1 MSEYTDTILLECNRK
16 QSPEFLSKI
25 EAGNPAHWTNNVG
38 DGVKLDIGDQISVH
52 SAYMSAI
59 GNEAAT
65 IEIKGQDARD
75 NLGRGQ
81 IFNMSDTIKIK
92 KTNASF
98 LGDISYEYTPRDVP
112 VQINDNEI
120 HLTHSYY
127 KTTNGEFYF
136 TLPRRSA
143 WVTGTPY
150 YETYEIW
157 NAYQTASNGFVS
169 PNPYVYI
176 NDYSENIKYRGP
188 GNGTI
193 PNASAYNVE
202 QTVTTGINNDG
213 SRYTLFVKAYNGN
226 TEDNSSLVG
235 HRDPALF
242 NYNWYK
248 RTYTYNIQEGFN
260 SPANVAQ
267 AFTDQ
272 FNNVTEIDTFQQ
284 VSTAN
289 TDKENRNFDITAK
302 SRTNEPFPCAFGYG
316 YSEQVAQLYLSGGG
330 NPNLI
335 ASASAVAI
343 VSVVEKQ
350 YGADGTY
357 PTGNWIATTTADA
370 AKVKIGMFCVES
382 PTSETISYA
391 NLVGSQIIDIRS
403 HDTKAPGIV
412 YIYFDKSTTINNQH
426 VKDLTYRFNYRDE
439 CRQYEHYYQACYA
452 TIGYKRP
459 EIQETG
465 RQLDEKGFGVDPQLT
480 IDGSF
485 YVNAVTKF
493 PLSVDNGNVLETSLD
508 WNDENLLAVK
518 RYLDTQE
525 LYPELFNTSN
535 MSVASASLILNKST
549 LSVDNSR
556 YVHMNLSDISAVE
569 VHSTSIVV
577 GNSVKFPVSSVTGL
591 TAGDVLIEDNSGGK
605 FPLDFTSSNDRT
617 ALRTY
622 IEYIDVPGKILIL
635 SQASTASTGSGATF
649 TLKFTRSKLGTDNYG
664 LTNGSEESWAAPL
677 FFDYNKDRKDINDGI
692 GKAPDRYRTLRYG
705 WGVRVGV
712 EGSYK
717 IGFFFG
723 QYRLGIPQEWFG
735 GGGGV
740 SIPAGV
746 RNIGFDKHFNAYST
760 ASLSLYNG
768 LAGKYGT
775 EFRGDL
781 KNGTRYHTYQ
791 DRQDLEGIPNA
802 KASIPGTTTSSITLM
817 SFDNNTEMNEVY
829 IGANDPVL
837 DFDADQSRF
846 VFKRLHTPEIVGTD
860 AAQLSASQEVG
871 DAEVICYK
879 INKRLSRLNYSPNFT
894 PYAHTLLG
902 TGADQKVLLD
912 KNIIPYSIMDARSG
926 IFLESY
932 GCDEKNWAQSLWNL
946 LGFSYEQFHR
956 TLDNRLVRYNNI
968 ELTCTTPTTNALI
981 QTTDLA
987 QFDKS
992 VDLTTGQ
999 PESIPYPQYI
1009 DNFSG
1014 NASYIVSST
1023 LLGYQDFPA
1032 IVQSCSSTGIVADNL
1047 PRKMISPIYLVKSD
1061 LLSPAY
1067 IGGPEST
1074 SKLPVIAVV
1083 PKNSGYGDF
1092 YNGGEDTIFTNTIP
1106 RTIQNIKTAISDA
1119 DGTDSRL
1126 DDGSCVIY
1134 KIVKT
1139 RQSNSQVFQDIMNP
1153 PPKK

>member
-335 ASASAVAI
+335 ASASGVAI

-350 YGADGTY
+350 YGARRNLPDRKLDRYYYSRCREG
-357 PTGNWIATTTADA
+357 
-370 AKVKIGMFCVES
+370 ES
-382 PTSETISYA
+382 
-391 NLVGSQIIDIRS
+391 R
-403 HDTKAPGIV
+403 
-412 YIYFDKSTTINNQH
+412 
-426 VKDLTYRFNYRDE
+426 
-439 CRQYEHYYQACYA
+439 
-452 TIGYKRP
+452 
-459 EIQETG
+459 
-465 RQLDEKGFGVDPQLT
+465 
-480 IDGSF
+480 
-485 YVNAVTKF
+485 
-493 PLSVDNGNVLETSLD
+493 NVL
-508 WNDENLLAVK
+508 
-518 RYLDTQE
+518 
-525 LYPELFNTSN
+525 
-535 MSVASASLILNKST
+535 
-549 LSVDNSR
+549 
-556 YVHMNLSDISAVE
+556 
-569 VHSTSIVV
+569 
-577 GNSVKFPVSSVTGL
+577 
-591 TAGDVLIEDNSGGK
+591 
-605 FPLDFTSSNDRT
+605 
-617 ALRTY
+617 
-622 IEYIDVPGKILIL
+622 
-635 SQASTASTGSGATF
+635 
-649 TLKFTRSKLGTDNYG
+649 
-664 LTNGSEESWAAPL
+664 
-677 FFDYNKDRKDINDGI
+677 
-692 GKAPDRYRTLRYG
+692 
-705 WGVRVGV
+705 
-712 EGSYK
+712 
-717 IGFFFG
+717 
-723 QYRLGIPQEWFG
+723 
-735 GGGGV
+735 
-740 SIPAGV
+740 
-746 RNIGFDKHFNAYST
+746 
-760 ASLSLYNG
+760 
-768 LAGKYGT
+768 
-775 EFRGDL
+775 
-781 KNGTRYHTYQ
+781 
-791 DRQDLEGIPNA
+791 
-802 KASIPGTTTSSITLM
+802 
-817 SFDNNTEMNEVY
+817 
-829 IGANDPVL
+829 
-837 DFDADQSRF
+837 
-846 VFKRLHTPEIVGTD
+846 
-860 AAQLSASQEVG
+860 
-871 DAEVICYK
+871 C
-879 INKRLSRLNYSPNFT
+879 
-894 PYAHTLLG
+894 
-902 TGADQKVLLD
+902 
-912 KNIIPYSIMDARSG
+912 
-926 IFLESY
+926 
-932 GCDEKNWAQSLWNL
+932 
-946 LGFSYEQFHR
+946 
-956 TLDNRLVRYNNI
+956 
-968 ELTCTTPTTNALI
+968 
-981 QTTDLA
+981 
-987 QFDKS
+987 
-992 VDLTTGQ
+992 
-999 PESIPYPQYI
+999 
-1009 DNFSG
+1009 
-1014 NASYIVSST
+1014 
-1023 LLGYQDFPA
+1023 
-1032 IVQSCSSTGIVADNL
+1032 
-1047 PRKMISPIYLVKSD
+1047 
-1061 LLSPAY
+1061 
-1067 IGGPEST
+1067 
-1074 SKLPVIAVV
+1074 
-1083 PKNSGYGDF
+1083 
-1092 YNGGEDTIFTNTIP
+1092 
-1106 RTIQNIKTAISDA
+1106 
-1119 DGTDSRL
+1119 
-1126 DDGSCVIY
+1126 
-1134 KIVKT
+1134 
-1139 RQSNSQVFQDIMNP
+1139 
-1153 PPKK
+1153 